1 MKLFFKQ
8 FYVITN
14 IEWVAL
20 LHFDLIFPAFSVQN
34 GSFRHIIQLTIEVN
48 EDHFSGAKSHM
59 APLMAYFFAFKV
71 KNWSLATTQKRNYQI
86 CPQNG

>member
-8 FYVITN
+8 CYVITK
-14 IEWVAL
+14 IEQVAL

-59 APLMAYFFAFKV
+59 APLVVYFFAFKV
-71 KNWSLATTQKRNYQI
+71 KNWSLATTQKRNDQI